1 MASGH
6 DEMKRLVRGVLE
18 SFIDR
23 LEDKRTTG
31 TQLLDLLPP
40 GSDPLTSADIGSKPE
55 QFVEEE
61 LIRPLLEAVGL
72 SVTGEV
78 RADSGDTQQWPDFG
92 VDDLGVGVVG
102 EDKALNKVEEACSQV
117 KGYLDKKSVGA
128 EYGIA
133 TDGAEW
139 YVFKIELGG
148 DFTEY
153 PEVGHVDLRPALLA
167 IARQKGYVSQQT
179 LAGDETADEDAIST
193 AVSAFVT
200 GVEDGDSAF
209 EGFARERFQRYLT
222 QTAPRALRDRRKRD
236 VEEFYELYIELLFG
250 ESDEYDYDNCLLNDI
265 RPPAGASEDDERLF
279 AITLVNRLLFVK
291 FLETR
296 EVLPDG
302 FLLQRVREYE
312 RWDEEDRVT
321 GSLYE
326 AVIRPLFTE
335 LLDTPPEARD
345 PRFRGGDETDWWS
358 DVPFLNGGLFR
369 PNVEREGDYRVNNR
383 TLPQIVRQLIE
394 ESELD
399 LAGEGFDP
407 AILGSVFE
415 KTINHIEQERTQK
428 DIGAY
433 YTPNDVTEIV
443 TEQAVD
449 PKIKETIIE
458 ATVAERP
465 DRDEQAI
472 REQLGGQSLS
482 AILRDVE
489 QGDEWFSNTRPAERA
504 YEKLSE
510 LKVID
515 PACGSGHFLTTA
527 MDEIHRA
534 QVSLLT
540 AQNFGQDPAAEER
553 FEAKRELALNAI
565 YGVDIDAIG
574 VEIAKLRVWLKIV
587 EGNSW
592 EPSFGKLP
600 NIDVNI
606 KPGNSLIG
614 LPMTGTYDDTDV
626 WTDDIGEI
634 ESRRVEYKQDDTGD
648 PRQLEEFLERE
659 VRPTLDDTY
668 LGMFGQPVETAIEEP
683 ASDDTGRPQ
692 GPTAVEQWDAL
703 TPTIDPSRGES
714 LSDVIDMVRV
724 KREDGQGFAQESD
737 AEQSQAVAGAVA
749 GSDGQSEV
757 EALEELDFRVYTK
770 SAKLDLSDRESK
782 LKKLEGQREIS
793 SAFETLV
800 AELRALLAGPYYFS
814 EVQRTPTQ
822 YDLDR
827 VQGTPFHWVAEFPE
841 VAEKGENGRHS
852 INFDLVLGNPP
863 YGDLLS
869 DDEKIFVSTFETEG
883 INDISAQFVER
894 QLQLLEDGG
903 YFGNITTM
911 RLVYQS
917 SLQSLHDTIQSK
929 LSSTKI
935 ACFGSRPSRV
945 FQNADIKT
953 AIFSGGPAIER
964 ESDQTGTIETSDA
977 VIFTDD
983 NRQDKFEN
991 IDYREVDD
999 LILRDRIGG
1008 GSGGK
1013 RILPKIGPD
1022 VKNGILEKLR
1032 ERQKPLFHD
1041 RYAREEDDTHQY
1053 PVWRREGVR
1062 YWINPMLEELYS
1074 AREVKPMFFESETEQ
1089 NAAFLILNSSLFYV
1103 YWLTYGNF
1111 HHLNWT
1117 QIKAFPFPSQEEL
1130 EKHEGEINSLAD
1142 RLWTRMEQ
1150 QFDPDLGVSG
1160 EFHMRP
1166 VKPVVDE
1173 VDDLLGE
1180 IYDLTDEEL
1189 EFVKAYLTDCGDE
1202 YGRVGPQ
1209 NQTQKEATAGDD

>member
-1 MASGH
+1 M
-6 DEMKRLVRGVLE
+6 ETVVRDVLE
-18 SFIDR
+18 SFVDQ
-23 LEDKRTTG
+23 LAEKRTTG
-31 TQLLDLLPP
+31 TQLVDLLPP
-40 GSDPLTSADIGSKPE
+40 GSDPLASDDVGSKQE
-55 QFVEEE
+55 QFTQDN
-61 LIRPLLEAVGL
+61 LIRPLLSAVGL
-72 SVTGEV
+72 SVTSEV
-78 RADSGDTQQWPDFG
+78 RADSGSTRQWPDFS

-102 EDKALNKVEEACSQV
+102 EDKALNTVEDACEQV

-167 IARQKGYVSQQT
+167 IARQKGYIAQQT
-179 LAGDETADEDAIST
+179 LAGDEAADEDAIST
-193 AVSAFVT
+193 AVSAFVF
-200 GVEDGDSAF
+200 GPDDDESAF
-209 EGFARERFQRYLT
+209 EGFARDRFQRYLT
-222 QTAPRALRDRRKRD
+222 QTAPRTLRDRRKRD

-265 RPPAGASEDDERLF
+265 RAPPGASEDDERLF

-312 RWDEEDRVT
+312 RWNENDRVT

-383 TLPQIVRQLIE
+383 TLPLIVRQLIE

-458 ATVAERP
+458 ATVAESP
-465 DRDEQAI
+465 DRHEPEI
-472 REQLGGQSLS
+472 REELGEKSLS
-482 AILRDVE
+482 ALLRDVE
-489 QGDEWFSNTRPAERA
+489 EGNDWFRDSRPAERA
-504 YEKLSE
+504 YEKLSQ

-534 QVSLLT
+534 QVSLLY
-540 AQNFGQDPAAEER
+540 AQNFGQEPGTEQR

-648 PRQLEEFLERE
+648 PRALEQFLDRE
-659 VRPTLDDTY
+659 VRPTLDETY

-683 ASDDTGRPQ
+683 ASDDAGEPL

-703 TPTIDPSRGES
+703 TATVDPSRGES

-724 KREDGQGFAQESD
+724 KREDGAAFAEESD
-737 AEQSQAVAGAVA
+737 AEQSQAVAGEVA
-749 GSDGQSEV
+749 GSEGQSEV
-757 EALEELDFRVYTK
+757 EALEALDFRVYTK

-782 LKKLEGQREIS
+782 LKKLEGQREIN

-800 AELRALLAGPYYFS
+800 AELRALLAGPYEFT

-841 VAEKGENGRHS
+841 VAEQGENGRHR
-852 INFDLVLGNPP
+852 IKFDLVLGNPP

-869 DDEKIFVSTFETEG
+869 ESEDTLTSTFRTAGE
-883 INDISAQFVER
+883 DIVAPFVER
-894 QLQLLEDGG
+894 QIQFLEEDG
-903 YFGNITTM
+903 YFGNVTTLKIAYKASMEEIQDILREKLDRPRVGCFAKRPSKVFPGAEVRVGIITG
-911 RLVYQS
+911 RRNS
-917 SLQSLHDTIQSK
+917 SEEESEILTTDFIRFDNDLDREDRFQNLEYENASKYPLKKDGIAGDGSHVALAKVGNETIRSILSK
-929 LSSTKI
+929 LRDEESLI
-935 ACFGSRPSRV
+935 G
-945 FQNADIKT
+945 Q
-953 AIFSGGPAIER
+953 R
-964 ESDQTGTIETSDA
+964 ELDEETDH
-977 VIFTDD
+977 VI
-983 NRQDKFEN
+983 
-991 IDYREVDD
+991 
-999 LILRDRIGG
+999 
-1008 GSGGK
+1008 
-1013 RILPKIGPD
+1013 
-1022 VKNGILEKLR
+1022 
-1032 ERQKPLFHD
+1032 
-1041 RYAREEDDTHQY
+1041 
-1053 PVWRREGVR
+1053 WRREGGDYFV
-1062 YWINPMLEELYS
+1062 NPMLEELYD
-1074 AREVKPMFFESETEQ
+1074 AREVKPFYFESELEAR
-1089 NAAFLILNSSLFYV
+1089 AAFLAVSSSVFYL
-1103 YWLTYGNF
+1103 YWCCYGDMF
-1111 HHLNWT
+1111 HLNLSEVR
-1117 QIKAFPFPSQEEL
+1117 AFPLPKKDRLDEYEDDIL
-1130 EKHEGEINSLAD
+1130 DIAD
-1142 RLWTRMEQ
+1142 RLWSMMEDG
-1150 QFDPDLGVSG
+1150 FDSSNDEFRNYEMQKPIIEEADVVIG
-1160 EFHMRP
+1160 ELFG
-1166 VKPVVDE
+1166 
-1173 VDDLLGE
+1173 LS
-1180 IYDLTDEEL
+1180 DEEI
-1189 EFVKAYLTDCGDE
+1189 EYVQNYHSE
-1202 YGRVGPQ
+1202 YGRHGPE
-1209 NQTQKEATAGDD
+1209 NQTLTEATTDD